1 MSAKK
6 NSAGIHPKTIICFV
20 AGLISTVYMWVKNG
34 VGGGITMLV
43 IVLILCL
50 LFNQLFFRT
59 DSKQRNRD

>member
-1 MSAKK
+1 MGKK
-6 NSAGIHPKTIICFV
+6 KHLSIHPKTITCFV

-34 VGGGITMLV
+34 VGGGIAMFVIALV
-43 IVLILCL
+43 LCL